1 VECSNPNYAFCRG
14 MIHPFWFYGGNDVSL
29 SGSESGEVNDL
40 PFHPV
45 LFGLGLVR
53 LLLGALVAVGLFYLL
68 IKLAGLAD
76 AMTKT
81 KRVAS

>member
-1 VECSNPNYAFCRG
+1 
-14 MIHPFWFYGGNDVSL
+14 M
-29 SGSESGEVNDL
+29 
-40 PFHPV
+40 PFHPA

-81 KRVAS
+81 KRVTS

>member
-1 VECSNPNYAFCRG
+1 
-14 MIHPFWFYGGNDVSL
+14 MIHPFWFYVGYDVSPC
-29 SGSESGEVNDL
+29 GCKSGEVNDL

-76 AMTKT
+76 ATTKA

>member
-1 VECSNPNYAFCRG
+1 
-14 MIHPFWFYGGNDVSL
+14 MIHPFRFYAGYDVSPCRCK
-29 SGSESGEVNDL
+29 SGEVNDL

-53 LLLGALVAVGLFYLL
+53 LLLSALVAVGLFYLL

-76 AMTKT
+76 AMTKA
-81 KRVAS
+81 KRAAP

>member
-1 VECSNPNYAFCRG
+1 
-14 MIHPFWFYGGNDVSL
+14 MIHPFWFYAGYDVSP
-29 SGSESGEVNDL
+29 SGCKSREVNDS

-68 IKLAGLAD
+68 IKLASLAD
-76 AMTKT
+76 AMTKA
-81 KRVAS
+81 KRAAQ

>member
-1 VECSNPNYAFCRG
+1 
-14 MIHPFWFYGGNDVSL
+14 M
-29 SGSESGEVNDL
+29 

-76 AMTKT
+76 AMSKA
-81 KRVAS
+81 KRAAP